1 MNNQYGKTFRKR
13 LKQIGIIPLIGVY
26 DLMSASIVAKHFE
39 AIFCSG
45 YGFSASQY
53 GLPDE
58 GFITWTDMVNYVERV
73 RTILPNTHVVV
84 DIDDGY
90 GDPNIASTVVR
101 KLERVGASAVILEDQ
116 KRPKKCGHLPGKE
129 LLEVN
134 TYLNQLNAVLDS
146 RDSMYVIARTDSP
159 NIDEGIDR
167 ANRYAEVGVDAIMI
181 MPVVGPASPEGL
193 YTGMRDLVES
203 LDLPVVLYC
212 KDARLMPVDSTVRLA
227 RMAQVHAI
235 KYAVADYDMF
245 DALVQEVGDE
255 VVLLCGMAEKPAVAF
270 MDHGAQGYSSGM
282 ANFVP
287 KLSLG
292 MHRAHRSGDRA
303 EVERIHSLMVPF
315 EDVRGEEKG
324 KYNAAALHV
333 ANEHIGL
340 AGGPVLP
347 MCTDVAESDL
357 VRVRDLTD
365 RLMAEEHAMG
375 GG

>member
-1 MNNQYGKTFRKR
+1 M
-13 LKQIGIIPLIGVY
+13 
-26 DLMSASIVAKHFE
+26 E
-39 AIFCSG
+39 AVG
-45 YGFSASQY
+45 H
-53 GLPDE
+53 
-58 GFITWTDMVNYVERV
+58 RV
-73 RTILPNTHVVV
+73 
-84 DIDDGY
+84 
-90 GDPNIASTVVR
+90 
-101 KLERVGASAVILEDQ
+101 
-116 KRPKKCGHLPGKE
+116 
-129 LLEVN
+129 
-134 TYLNQLNAVLDS
+134 
-146 RDSMYVIARTDSP
+146 YVIPGAGPGFGRAEETGRIAR
-159 NIDEGIDR
+159 
-167 ANRYAEVGVDAIMI
+167 EVGVDAIMI

-235 KYAVADYDMF
+235 KYAVADYDML
-245 DALVQEVGDE
+245 DTLVQKVGE
-255 VVLLCGMAEKPAVAF
+255 EAVLLCGMAEKPAVAF

-287 KLSLG
+287 KLSLA
-292 MHRAHRSGDRA
+292 MHRAHRTGDRA
-303 EVERIHSLMVPF
+303 EVERIHGLMVPF